1 MFLANATGKRR
12 HTPFLDFLA
21 NTNMTVNRL
30 FGAFLSLPI
39 LKIHVSSDFVDV
51 IRDYPRQRPYV
62 AVPRPMGLAGMAI
75 SA

>member
-1 MFLANATGKRR
+1 MLLDNATGKRR
-12 HTPFLDFLA
+12 HTPFLDFLTNA
-21 NTNMTVNRL
+21 NKTVNRV

-39 LKIHVSSDFVDV
+39 LKIHACSDFVDV
-51 IRDYPRQRPYV
+51 IRNYPRQRPYM